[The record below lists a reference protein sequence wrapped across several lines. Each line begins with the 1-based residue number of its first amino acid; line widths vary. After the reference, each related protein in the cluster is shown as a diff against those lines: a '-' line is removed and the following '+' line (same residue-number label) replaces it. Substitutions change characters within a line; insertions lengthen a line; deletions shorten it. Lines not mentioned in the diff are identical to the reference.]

1 MFYHQKIN
9 IRVHVCLRVVTKT
22 ITIKESVYRSL
33 IALKKENE
41 SFSDLLARLAARSK
55 TVEILK
61 NMSGTIEFGDTD
73 KLITEIYERRKDWN

>member
-1 MFYHQKIN
+1 MA
-9 IRVHVCLRVVTKT
+9 TKT

-55 TVEILK
+55 TIEILK

-73 KLITEIYERRKDWN
+73 KLITEIYERRKNWN